1 MGSILINSIYHGNDP
16 TVRERNEIWRQTN
29 CKVKYGNKYFSKH
42 KCMVD
47 QPEPVL
53 LSNQTNEDTEF

>member
-1 MGSILINSIYHGNDP
+1 MIQP
-16 TVRERNEIWRQTN
+16 CVRGMKYEDKLSVCLN